1 MKAIH
6 LTAIGNPIENLK
18 LVEIPTP
25 TAPNSGEV
33 IIKMEYS
40 PVNFSDLMVA
50 KGVYF
55 VQPELPAVIG
65 GEGVGV
71 ITEIGPDVDH
81 LKVGDRVV
89 LPFGTYAWAEFVK
102 APAEKLF
109 ALSLTSDPKQA
120 AMASINP
127 PTAILLLDE
136 YAKLEQGDWI
146 VLNAGNSS
154 IANVIFTFAKA
165 RGIKCVAIVR
175 RPEAVEA
182 ARQAGA
188 DVVAVESET
197 VVQEVKEATG
207 GANIK
212 LGLDGV
218 GGKSSAILA
227 QILGQ
232 GGHLVAYAVLSGQPL
247 VVSQVDLIVKRLKI
261 HGFWMYLSEFLPKLD
276 AAARETD
283 SLMASGSINVPIAAC
298 YPLSAFSEAVEHS
311 IKGEK
316 VLLDF
321 TL

>member
-18 LVEIPTP
+18 LVEIPKP
-25 TAPNSGEV
+25 TAPDSGEV

-81 LKVGDRVV
+81 LEVGDRVV

-102 APAEKLF
+102 APAGKLF
-109 ALSLTSDPKQA
+109 ALSPASDPKQA

-136 YAKLEQGDWI
+136 YVNLEQGDWI

-154 IANVIFTFAKA
+154 LANVIFTLAKA
-165 RGIKCVAIVR
+165 RGIKSVAIVR

-188 DVVAVESET
+188 DVVVVESKT
-197 VVQEVKEATG
+197 VVQEVKVATD

-218 GGKSSAILA
+218 GGESSAILA

-232 GGHLVAYAVLSGQPL
+232 GSHLVAYAVLSGQPL
-247 VVSQVDLIVKRLKI
+247 VVSQVDLIVKRLQV
-261 HGFWMYLSEFLPKLD
+261 HGFWMYLSEFLPKLN

-298 YPLSAFSEAVEHS
+298 YPLSALREAVEHS
-311 IKGEK
+311 IRGEK

-321 TL
+321 TI